1 MNLRVQTRYPL
12 FREVIRINFLK
23 SLSKILKC
31 NITAYENYHRS
42 DPKEPL
48 RVYVLFQHIQKMV
61 SSETAVIAETRDSW
75 FNCQKLKLPRDAD
88 MSSNCNTDQLVVL
101 RDSARY
107 LYNYPL
113 RAGKAYLEE
122 YVNPCAYLSRKS
134 LWGIALPLGLAKSV
148 SQVDNMASL
157 SGDIFCDILKHF
169 DGDPALTSATH
180 ACAFSGLCLGR
191 LMNLLEGVSR
201 PIIILK
207 IPEFLVMLQLVNK
220 DGQVEGVTPG
230 KRDIKEFPVVSIEVE
245 SVNKEQ
251 HSEIILDE
259 NPRTTNSEV

>member
-23 SLSKILKC
+23 SLSKRLKC
-31 NITAYENYHRS
+31 NITAYENYHRVYVPEGQSPKS

-75 FNCQKLKLPRDAD
+75 FNCQKLKLPRG
-88 MSSNCNTDQLVVL
+88 CRYEFQLQYGSIGCFYVTL
-101 RDSARY
+101 LDISTII
-107 LYNYPL
+107 LYEQ
-113 RAGKAYLEE
+113 GKAYLEE

-157 SGDIFCDILKHF
+157 SSDIFCDILKHF

-180 ACAFSGLCLGR
+180 ACAVFCSI
-191 LMNLLEGVSR
+191 SR
-201 PIIILK
+201 
-207 IPEFLVMLQLVNK
+207 
-220 DGQVEGVTPG
+220 
-230 KRDIKEFPVVSIEVE
+230 
-245 SVNKEQ
+245 
-251 HSEIILDE
+251 
-259 NPRTTNSEV
+259 